1 MAKILVIG
9 ASKGIGLATVK
20 RALDCGHAV
29 RAMARSAGQIP
40 LRHESL
46 EKVTGDALKEADVA
60 AALTGIDAVI
70 QALGV
75 RAGPQMIFG
84 PITLFSKAT
93 RVLVPAMEA
102 AGVTRLI
109 SVTGFGAGDSRAA
122 IGCLQYVPFR
132 LLLGQA
138 YDDKTIQE
146 AVIKDSTLDWTI
158 VRPGVLTNG
167 RRSGRYR
174 VLVEPAQWRNGL
186 ISRADVA
193 DFLVK
198 QIDDDS
204 LLHKAP
210 VIVY

>member
-9 ASKGIGLATVK
+9 ASKGIGLASVK

-29 RAMARSAGQIP
+29 RAMARGAAQIP
-40 LRHESL
+40 LRHEKL
-46 EKVTGDALKEADVA
+46 EKVAGNALNEAEVS
-60 AALTGIDAVI
+60 AALTGIDVVV

-102 AGVTRLI
+102 GGVKRLI

-122 IGCLQYVPFR
+122 IGCLQRVPFR

-146 AVIKDSTLDWTI
+146 AVIKDSALDWTL

-167 RRSGRYR
+167 RRTGRYR

-198 QIDDDS
+198 QVDDES
-204 LLHKAP
+204 FLRKGP